1 MGLIATLTSMSQ
13 EADTQA
19 VITRVYDGDDLA
31 AIIWTRRIG
40 VISPKDF
47 DPVKARTGS
56 TKIIDTC

>member
-1 MGLIATLTSMSQ
+1 MSQ

-47 DPVKARTGS
+47 GPVKARTGS